1 MKGILKTIVWIGF
14 AAATAYAGYSWYTYS
29 GLYRLIAEWQLETFG
44 SFSLKLTLL
53 GVILALIV
61 PVAILG
67 RLLGGPNLMNKP
79 DGLAQAQSSP
89 RLTAL
94 LGLPLLAAGAGAGWL
109 GYQKSQ
115 ETIAYESIDLAAGQ
129 LPSTQHVVLT
139 GIARTEYLM
148 QYETKS
154 SGSSTIHTYFPLT
167 SSSWRR
173 GEPFVYFLKT
183 NATAYLPEGG
193 GRMFA
198 FSRTTPPFKM
208 TTQKALLV
216 RNGLPGPVGEFLS
229 QEQHCDGGSADRAR
243 REPGRRLRNLH
254 NCRHCMCAWRL
265 LHTVCKRHD
274 GRSTATRGG
283 DVNGVGNLSASC
295 RVRISR
301 LRLTSKVRTCHLGL
315 PADLARQRPH
325 AVYGR
330 ISSP

>member
-79 DGLAQAQSSP
+79 DGLAQTQSSP

-94 LGLPLLAAGAGAGWL
+94 LGLLLLAAGAGAGWL

-216 RNGLPGPVGEFLS
+216 RNGLPGPVGESYRKNNIAMADPPIVLDVS
-229 QEQHCDGGSADRAR
+229 PGADYETYIIAAIACALGGFFTLFASAMMAIRRRRA
-243 REPGRRLRNLH
+243 
-254 NCRHCMCAWRL
+254 
-265 LHTVCKRHD
+265 V
-274 GRSTATRGG
+274 AT
-283 DVNGVGNLSASC
+283 
-295 RVRISR
+295 
-301 LRLTSKVRTCHLGL
+301 
-315 PADLARQRPH
+315 
-325 AVYGR
+325 
-330 ISSP
+330 

>member
-29 GLYRLIAEWQLETFG
+29 GPYRLIAEWQLETFG

-94 LGLPLLAAGAGAGWL
+94 LGLLLLAAGAGAGWL

-216 RNGLPGPVGEFLS
+216 RNGLPGPVGESYRKNNIAIADPPIVLDVS
-229 QEQHCDGGSADRAR
+229 PGADYETYIIAAIACALGGFFTLFASAMMAIRRRRA
-243 REPGRRLRNLH
+243 
-254 NCRHCMCAWRL
+254 
-265 LHTVCKRHD
+265 V
-274 GRSTATRGG
+274 AT
-283 DVNGVGNLSASC
+283 
-295 RVRISR
+295 
-301 LRLTSKVRTCHLGL
+301 
-315 PADLARQRPH
+315 
-325 AVYGR
+325 
-330 ISSP
+330 